1 MLKKFPLPPE
11 RAGERL
17 DRFVGEMAELSR
29 SRVQQLIETGLVLV
43 DGVTREKNYRLR
55 AGDEVEL
62 TLPEARE
69 ARALPEE
76 IPVEIVYED
85 EWLLVVNK
93 PKGMVVHPAPGNE
106 TGTLVNALLFH
117 CGGSLSGIGGVLR
130 PGIVHRIDKDTSG
143 LLVVAKCDRAHAGLA
158 EMIKAHDFEREYR
171 AVLTGRPREA
181 EFTVNAPIG
190 RSVRDRKKMAVTE
203 KNAKQAVTHFAVL
216 EELPG
221 HAYVRARL
229 ETGRTHQIRVHAAY
243 LGHPV
248 AGDTVY
254 GAKKPVPGLAGQC
267 LHAAHL
273 GFCHPVTGE
282 QLHFEAPLPAY
293 FTAFLEKLRRMG

>member
-1 MLKKFPLPPE
+1 MPE
-11 RAGERL
+11 AGKRL
-17 DRFVGEMAELSR
+17 DLYVAEETGLSR
-29 SRVQQLIETGLVLV
+29 SRAQQLITEGLVLV
-43 DGVTREKNYRLR
+43 CGVPREKNYKLR
-55 AGDEVEL
+55 AGDEVSI

-69 ARALPEE
+69 PEALPED

-106 TGTLVNALLFH
+106 TGTLVNALLHH
-117 CGGSLSGIGGVLR
+117 CGGRLSGIGGVLR

-143 LLVVAKCDRAHAGLA
+143 LLAVAKCDRAHTGLA
-158 EMIKAHDFEREYR
+158 EMIKVHDFEREYR
-171 AVLTGRPREA
+171 AVLLGHPRET
-181 EFTVNAPIG
+181 EFTVDAPIG

-203 KNAKQAVTHFAVL
+203 KNSKAAVTHFAVL

-229 ETGRTHQIRVHAAY
+229 TTGRTHQIRVHAAY
-243 LGHPV
+243 VGHPV

-254 GAKKPVPGLAGQC
+254 GPKKPVPGLVGQC
-267 LHAAHL
+267 LHAAKL
-273 GFCHPVTGE
+273 GFRHPVTGE
-282 QLHFEAPLPAY
+282 ELHFEAPLPDYFAAY
-293 FTAFLEKLRRMG
+293 LEKLRRMRQN